1 MDYCLL
7 ERFQGAWLGSIL
19 GEALANDSIEL
30 REKQIVNY
38 HPVAWLQPR
47 TEIAKSLWN
56 FSYDRAQPS
65 LLIDANI
72 WEKVDRLALL
82 LLPLI
87 ILRGESLSWL
97 TDFVSQNNFS
107 TTNSIE
113 NLEDVLIWGYAI
125 FLALKEQLKI
135 DSLIDQLLSG
145 VEVKDRLLQQRL
157 ESVNWSV
164 AKGIALHEVE
174 TELKNLGNPSQVA
187 IAMSLY
193 FLAATPQDFV
203 LTLDRASAIKSKNIA
218 TMALTGALGG
228 AWHGTSGIPR
238 LWRIWGQNN
247 QAYRQAES
255 AATELFNAWTGVY
268 FPSNDRVKN
277 VVVSVTGTIQSRP
290 DLQIISQ
297 RAKPSYNR

>member
-19 GEALANDSIEL
+19 GEALANNSIES
-30 REKQIVNY
+30 REKQILNY

-47 TEIAKSLWN
+47 IEIAKSLWDPT
-56 FSYDRAQPS
+56 YDRARYPF
-65 LLIDANI
+65 LIDANI

-87 ILRGESLSWL
+87 LLRGESRSWL
-97 TDFVSQNNFS
+97 TDFVAQNNFS
-107 TTNSIE
+107 AINSIE

-125 FLALKEQLKI
+125 FLALKEQLKS

-157 ESVNWSV
+157 ELVNWAV
-164 AKGIALHEVE
+164 AKGMALHEAE
-174 TELKNLGNPSQVA
+174 AELKNLGNPSQVA

-193 FLAATPQDFV
+193 FLAATSQDFL
-203 LTLDRASAIKSKNIA
+203 LTFDRARAIKSKDIA

-228 AWHGTSGIPR
+228 AMHGIFGIPG

-255 AATELFNAWTGVY
+255 AATELFYIWSGAY
-268 FPSNDRVKN
+268 FPSSEGTEN
-277 VVVSVTGTIQSRP
+277 VAIGITGTIQSRP
-290 DLQIISQ
+290 NLQIISQ
-297 RAKPSYNR
+297 RAKPSYER